1 MAMADLALHSHGAPV
16 TLSDISE
23 RQQISLAYLE
33 QLFSKLRKGGLVD
46 STRGPG
52 GGYTLAY
59 STDDMRISDI
69 VLAVDEPLK
78 VTRCSETK
86 VPSGCVGTG
95 RCMTHELWDE
105 LGRQIH
111 HYLASVTLGDVVG
124 KRLGGNRMDF
134 PPAVQTVNELA
145 Q

>member
-23 RQQISLAYLE
+23 RQEISLAYLE
-33 QLFSKLRKGGLVD
+33 QLFSKLRKGKLVD

-59 STDDMRISDI
+59 SVDDMRISDI

-78 VTRCSETK
+78 VTRCSVNK
-86 VPSGCVGTG
+86 VPNGCIGTG
-95 RCMTHELWDE
+95 RCVTHELWDE

-111 HYLASVTLGDVVG
+111 SYLESVSLGDVIG
-124 KRLGGNRMDF
+124 KRLGNARVDMT
-134 PPAVQTVNELA
+134 PASLTVNELA